1 MGTPDFAV
9 PPLETLNE
17 NFEVSLVVSQKDK
30 LRNRK
35 KLLPTPVTCLK
46 TGAGNETRTRNPQL
60 GRLMLYH

>member
-35 KLLPTPVTCLK
+35 KIITNSRK
-46 TGAGNETRTRNPQL
+46 AKSIGAWT
-60 GRLMLYH
+60 

>member
-1 MGTPDFAV
+1 MKKIIFMGTPDFAV

-35 KLLPTPVTCLK
+35 NYYQLP
-46 TGAGNETRTRNPQL
+46 
-60 GRLMLYH
+60 